1 MIDSMVFV
9 QTQQLMKLF
18 SAYGRVARG
27 DDSWYRA
34 YYASI
39 SGTPS
44 VDL

>member
-27 DDSWYRA
+27 MIVGIVLIMRLSAARHQ
-34 YYASI
+34 
-39 SGTPS
+39 
-44 VDL
+44 